1 MNVKKYLTMLAG
13 AALLTACT
21 SDEPAIGPAPDGN
34 GQAGTPGSVT
44 FRIDGLVGG
53 STVQSKAE
61 GDNMIA
67 SAKENEIQL
76 LDILV
81 FAYCG
86 ADGTTPVDP
95 TKTTPPSEGDLAKA
109 EYWKLQEVHY
119 YSANN
124 PTDKADPFYRPA
136 PPEVGSDGAI
146 TTENYVRQFQLQGTG
161 TFRSATI
168 TPIKG
173 MGADDKRYL
182 RFVLIAN
189 SNSVYAPN
197 LSTTN
202 GVPYTINHPTKAAD
216 AIILKDLYAGG
227 GHLDIDP
234 LKNGDIISCPLPMV
248 GNPVAGDKAY
258 VNTNDL
264 TTAPSK
270 VLSMSTTLKR
280 AVARFDIINET
291 PHDFTLTK
299 VDVPGT
305 NSIKVG
311 NLRPFNVVGKY
322 PVNIPTLDRID
333 ENGTPYW
340 STTNTDAMALNSAF
354 YTSASYWAN
363 NANSTELNRK
373 LTLKVHGKI
382 GNQPLEKEIDL
393 KVSDGM
399 DGFTYDI
406 NPNTRYRLRISYRG
420 GLQALMEVVDWSDDY
435 TNPELSNPQTPVI
448 IAPANNVIISD
459 GFDPENNLCPYTG
472 WFWDDRTKYQE
483 LFPKWELGTHYAVM
497 IPNNTNLEGT
507 GLENSQSKEIAETL
521 AFDIATKDETTTF
534 PFAFDIANALTPDKP
549 NTTWLRTHTY
559 GATQD
564 ATDKK
569 LWHVKLVAVEGAVNN
584 METLDPLKIRV
595 YDKENPEYYAFIDVL
610 QPADYPLTTV
620 RTKIEYTDGT
630 PEAYDSG
637 NTSIVLPEN
646 MNEMQIFHGNDKQ
659 ICKYEI
665 CYARDR
671 DESMKRMQIQRWA
684 KIESGTIP
692 IDVITVTFNPAY
704 LGTDFPDIFLKIF
717 PEGDETNYYIYR
729 LIHYSNN
736 K

>member
-44 FRIDGLVGG
+44 FRIDGLAGG

-86 ADGTTPVDP
+86 ASGTEPVDP
-95 TKTTPPSEGDLAKA
+95 TTSPSAEDLNNTA
-109 EYWKLQEVHY
+109 YWKLQEVHY

-136 PPEVGSDGAI
+136 PPEVGSEGTI

-189 SNSVYAPN
+189 SNSVYAPS

-291 PHDFTLTK
+291 PHDFTLTQIEI
-299 VDVPGT
+299 PYSG
-305 NSIKVG
+305 SIKAG
-311 NLRPFNVVGKY
+311 NLRPFLDNYNSGKCF
-322 PVNIPTLDRID
+322 VNLPTLDKTD
-333 ENGTPYW
+333 ENGNPYW

-354 YTSASYWAN
+354 YTSASN
-363 NANSTELNRK
+363 QTDDTPTTIGQMLK
-373 LTLKVHGKI
+373 LTVHGKI
-382 GNQPLEKEIDL
+382 GNQSLEKEIEL
-393 KVSDGM
+393 KVSDGAG
-399 DGFTYDI
+399 DFTYDI
-406 NPNTRYRLRISYRG
+406 APNTRYRLRISYRG

-459 GFDPENNLCPYTG
+459 GFNPDHLCPYTG

-507 GLENSQSKEIAETL
+507 GLENSQPKEVAETL
-521 AFDIATKDETTTF
+521 AFDIATKDETATF

-549 NTTWLRTHTY
+549 NTAWLRTHTY

-620 RTKIEYTDGT
+620 RTKIEYGRVQTS
-630 PEAYDSG
+630 YFSG
-637 NTSIVLPEN
+637 NTTVTLPEDLVQMIIYHAKGDRICSFGAYDANGRQYEN
-646 MNEMQIFHGNDKQ
+646 MT
-659 ICKYEI
+659 
-665 CYARDR
+665 
-671 DESMKRMQIQRWA
+671 WA
-684 KIESGTIP
+684 VLRKGANP
-692 IDVITVTFNPAY
+692 ADPVTVTFNPNY
-704 LGTDFPDIFLKIF
+704 TGTDFSDIFLKIF
-717 PEGDETNYYIYR
+717 PEGDGTNYYLYR

>member
-86 ADGTTPVDP
+86 ASGTTPVAGSES
-95 TKTTPPSEGDLAKA
+95 PSAEDLNNTA
-109 EYWKLQEVHY
+109 YWKLQEVHY

-124 PTDKADPFYRPA
+124 PTDQADPFYRPA
-136 PPEVGSDGAI
+136 PAEVGSEGTI
-146 TTENYVRQFQLQGTG
+146 TAENYVRQFQLQGTG

-182 RFVLIAN
+182 RFVFIAN
-189 SNSVYAPN
+189 SNSVYAPDG
-197 LSTTN
+197 STD
-202 GVPYTINHPTKAAD
+202 GVPNTIHSTNAENAMT
-216 AIILKDLYAGG
+216 LKELYQKG
-227 GHLDIDP
+227 ITP
-234 LKNGDIISCPLPMV
+234 FKNGDIISCPLLMV
-248 GNPVAGDKAY
+248 GNPVAGAEAKAY

-264 TTAPSK
+264 TAAPSN
-270 VLSMSTTLKR
+270 VLSMSATLKR

-291 PHDFTLTK
+291 PHDFTLTQVEIPYLK
-299 VDVPGT
+299 FLFVNT
-305 NSIKVG
+305 
-311 NLRPFNVVGKY
+311 LRPTKAPGGNTKY
-322 PVNIPTLDRID
+322 YSVNLPTLDKAD
-333 ENGTPYW
+333 ENGNPYW

-354 YTSASYWAN
+354 YTSASYQTGDN
-363 NANSTELNRK
+363 PTTIGQMLK
-373 LTLKVHGKI
+373 LTVHGKI
-382 GNQPLEKEIDL
+382 GNQALEKEIDL
-393 KVSDGM
+393 KVSDGAG
-399 DGFTYDI
+399 DFTYDI
-406 NPNTRYRLRISYRG
+406 APNTRYRLRISYRG

-459 GFDPENNLCPYTG
+459 GFNPDNNLCPYTG

-497 IPNNTNLEGT
+497 IPNNTNLKSA
-507 GLENSQSKEIAETL
+507 GLENSQPKEVAETL
-521 AFDIATKDETTTF
+521 AFDIATKDETATF
-534 PFAFDIANALTPDKP
+534 PFDFEIVNALTPNKP
-549 NTTWLRTHTY
+549 NTAWLRTHTY

-620 RTKIEYTDGT
+620 RTKMEYTDGT

>member
-1 MNVKKYLTMLAG
+1 M
-13 AALLTACT
+13 LTACT

-189 SNSVYAPN
+189 SNSVYAPDG
-197 LSTTN
+197 STD
-202 GVPYTINHPTKAAD
+202 GVPNTIHSTNAENAMT
-216 AIILKDLYAGG
+216 LKELYQKG
-227 GHLDIDP
+227 ITP
-234 LKNGDIISCPLPMV
+234 FKNGDIISCPLLMV
-248 GNPVAGDKAY
+248 GNPVAEAEAKAY

-264 TTAPSK
+264 TAAPSN
-270 VLSMSTTLKR
+270 VLSMSATLKR

-291 PHDFTLTK
+291 PHDFTLTQVEIPYLK
-299 VDVPGT
+299 FLFVNT
-305 NSIKVG
+305 
-311 NLRPFNVVGKY
+311 LRPTKAPAFGNNAKY
-322 PVNIPTLDRID
+322 YSVNLPTLDKAD
-333 ENGTPYW
+333 ENGNPYW

-354 YTSASYWAN
+354 YTMASYQRDGA
-363 NANSTELNRK
+363 STEQSNLMK
-373 LTLKVHGKI
+373 LTVHGKI
-382 GNQPLEKEIDL
+382 GNQTLQKDIEL
-393 KVSDGM
+393 KTGNEPYN
-399 DGFTYDI
+399 YDI
-406 NPNTRYRLRISYRG
+406 APNTRYRLRISYRG

-459 GFDPENNLCPYTG
+459 GFNPDNNLCPYTG

-497 IPNNTNLEGT
+497 IPNNTNLKSA
-507 GLENSQSKEIAETL
+507 GLENSQPKEVAETL
-521 AFDIATKDETTTF
+521 AFDIATKDETATF
-534 PFAFDIANALTPDKP
+534 PFAFEIVNALTPDKP
-549 NTTWLRTHTY
+549 NTAWLRTHTY

-610 QPADYPLTTV
+610 QPADYPLTAV
-620 RTKIEYTDGT
+620 RTKIEYGRVQTSYFSGNTKVTLPEDLVSMRIYHANGDRICSV
-630 PEAYDSG
+630 EAYDANG
-637 NTSIVLPEN
+637 RQYEN
-646 MNEMQIFHGNDKQ
+646 MT
-659 ICKYEI
+659 
-665 CYARDR
+665 
-671 DESMKRMQIQRWA
+671 WA
-684 KIESGTIP
+684 VLEKGANP
-692 IDVITVTFNPAY
+692 ADPVIVTFNREY
-704 LGTDFPDIFLKIF
+704 LGTDFSDIFLKIF
-717 PEGDETNYYIYR
+717 PEGDGTNYYLYS

>member
-86 ADGTTPVDP
+86 ASGTTPVAGSES
-95 TKTTPPSEGDLAKA
+95 PSAEDLNNTA
-109 EYWKLQEVHY
+109 YWKLQEVHY

-173 MGADDKRYL
+173 MGADDKRFL

-189 SNSVYAPN
+189 SNSVYAPDG
-197 LSTTN
+197 STD
-202 GVPYTINHPTKAAD
+202 GVPYTIYHDTNAENAMT
-216 AIILKDLYAGG
+216 LKELYQKG
-227 GHLDIDP
+227 ITP
-234 LKNGDIISCPLPMV
+234 FKNGDIISCPLLMV
-248 GNPVAGDKAY
+248 GNPVAGAEAKAY

-264 TTAPSK
+264 TAAPSN
-270 VLSMSTTLKR
+270 VLSMSATLKR

-291 PHDFTLTK
+291 PHDFTLTQVEIPYLK
-299 VDVPGT
+299 FLFVNT
-305 NSIKVG
+305 
-311 NLRPFNVVGKY
+311 LRPTKAPGGNTKY
-322 PVNIPTLDRID
+322 YSVNLPTLDKAD
-333 ENGTPYW
+333 ENGNPYW

-354 YTSASYWAN
+354 YTSASYQRDGVN
-363 NANSTELNRK
+363 TEQAALMK
-373 LTLKVHGKI
+373 LTVHGKI
-382 GNQPLEKEIDL
+382 GNQALEKEIDL
-393 KVSDGM
+393 KVSNGA
-399 DGFTYDI
+399 GGYTYDI

-459 GFDPENNLCPYTG
+459 GFNPDHLCPYTG

-507 GLENSQSKEIAETL
+507 GLENSQPKEVAETL

-549 NTTWLRTHTY
+549 NTAWLRTHTY

-610 QPADYPLTTV
+610 QPADYPLTAV
-620 RTKIEYTDGT
+620 RTKIEYGRVQTSYFSGNTKVTLPEDLVSMRIYHANGDRICSV
-630 PEAYDSG
+630 EAYDANG
-637 NTSIVLPEN
+637 RQYEN
-646 MNEMQIFHGNDKQ
+646 MT
-659 ICKYEI
+659 
-665 CYARDR
+665 
-671 DESMKRMQIQRWA
+671 WA
-684 KIESGTIP
+684 VLEKGANP
-692 IDVITVTFNPAY
+692 ADPVIVTFNREY
-704 LGTDFPDIFLKIF
+704 LGTDFSDIFLKIF
-717 PEGDETNYYIYR
+717 PEGDETNYYLYR

>member
-1 MNVKKYLTMLAG
+1 M
-13 AALLTACT
+13 LTACT

-86 ADGTTPVDP
+86 ADGTTPVAGSES
-95 TKTTPPSEGDLAKA
+95 PSAEDLNNTA
-109 EYWKLQEVHY
+109 YWKLQEVHY

-189 SNSVYAPN
+189 SNSVYDPDG
-197 LSTTN
+197 STD
-202 GVPYTINHPTKAAD
+202 GVPNTIHSTNAENAMT
-216 AIILKDLYAGG
+216 LKELYQKG
-227 GHLDIDP
+227 ITP
-234 LKNGDIISCPLPMV
+234 FKNGDIISCPLLMV
-248 GNPVAGDKAY
+248 GNPVAGAEAKAY

-264 TTAPSK
+264 TAAPSN
-270 VLSMSTTLKR
+270 VLSMSATLKR

-291 PHDFTLTK
+291 PHDFTLTQVEIPYLK
-299 VDVPGT
+299 LLFVNT
-305 NSIKVG
+305 
-311 NLRPFNVVGKY
+311 LRPTKAPGFNTKY
-322 PVNIPTLDRID
+322 YSVNLPTLDKAD
-333 ENGTPYW
+333 ENGNPYW

-354 YTSASYWAN
+354 YTSASYQTGDN
-363 NANSTELNRK
+363 PTTIGQMLK
-373 LTLKVHGKI
+373 LTIHGKI
-382 GNQPLEKEIDL
+382 GNQTLQKDIEL
-393 KVSDGM
+393 KTGNEPDGP
-399 DGFTYDI
+399 FNYDI
-406 NPNTRYRLRISYRG
+406 APNTRYRLRISYRG

-497 IPNNTNLEGT
+497 IPNNTNLKSA

-521 AFDIATKDETTTF
+521 AFDIATKDETATF
-534 PFAFDIANALTPDKP
+534 PFAFEIVNALTPDKP
-549 NTTWLRTHTY
+549 NTAWLRTHTY

-610 QPADYPLTTV
+610 QPADYPLTAV
-620 RTKIEYTDGT
+620 RTKIEYGRVQTSYFSGNTKVTLPEDLVSMRIYHANGDRICSV
-630 PEAYDSG
+630 EAYDANG
-637 NTSIVLPEN
+637 RQYEN
-646 MNEMQIFHGNDKQ
+646 MT
-659 ICKYEI
+659 
-665 CYARDR
+665 
-671 DESMKRMQIQRWA
+671 WA
-684 KIESGTIP
+684 VLEKGANP
-692 IDVITVTFNPAY
+692 ADPVIVTFNREY
-704 LGTDFPDIFLKIF
+704 LGTDFSDIFLKIF
-717 PEGDETNYYIYR
+717 PEGDGTNYYLYR

>member
-44 FRIDGLVGG
+44 FRIDGLAGG

-86 ADGTTPVDP
+86 ASGTEPVDP
-95 TKTTPPSEGDLAKA
+95 TTSPSAEDLNNTA
-109 EYWKLQEVHY
+109 YWKLQEVHY

-189 SNSVYAPN
+189 SNSVYAPS

-216 AIILKDLYAGG
+216 AINLKDLYAGG

-248 GNPVAGDKAY
+248 GSPVAGDKAY

-264 TTAPSK
+264 TAAPSN

-291 PHDFTLTK
+291 PHDFTLTQIEI
-299 VDVPGT
+299 PYSG
-305 NSIKVG
+305 SIKAG
-311 NLRPFNVVGKY
+311 NLRPFLDSYNSGKCF
-322 PVNIPTLDRID
+322 VNLPTLDKTD
-333 ENGTPYW
+333 ENGNPYW

-354 YTSASYWAN
+354 YTSASYQEDE
-363 NANSTELNRK
+363 TPTKVGQMLK
-373 LTLKVHGKI
+373 LTVHGKI
-382 GNQPLEKEIDL
+382 GNQALEKEIEL
-393 KVSDGM
+393 RTGNEPDGP
-399 DGFTYDI
+399 FTYDI
-406 NPNTRYRLRISYRG
+406 APNTRYRLRISYRG

-459 GFDPENNLCPYTG
+459 GFNLDHLCPYTG

-507 GLENSQSKEIAETL
+507 GFENSQSKEIAETL
-521 AFDIATKDETTTF
+521 AFDIATKDETATF
-534 PFAFDIANALTPDKP
+534 PFAFEIVNALTPDKP
-549 NTTWLRTHTY
+549 NTAWLRTHTY

-610 QPADYPLTTV
+610 QPADYPLTAV
-620 RTKIEYTDGT
+620 RTKIEYTGGT
-630 PEAYDSG
+630 PEAYFSG
-637 NTSIVLPEN
+637 NISIVLPEN
-646 MNEMQIFHGNDKQ
+646 MSQMSIYHANGKQ
-659 ICKYEI
+659 LCEYKI

-671 DESMKRMQIQRWA
+671 DISMDDGNQYWATIQSKVNA
-684 KIESGTIP
+684 ETP
-692 IDVITVTFNPAY
+692 FTVTFNRDY
-704 LGTDFPDIFLKIF
+704 TGTNFPDIFLKIF
-717 PEGDETNYYIYR
+717 PEGDETNYYLYR

>member
-95 TKTTPPSEGDLAKA
+95 TKTTPPSEGDLAKT

-124 PTDKADPFYRPA
+124 PTDQADPFYRPA
-136 PPEVGSDGAI
+136 PPEVDSEGTI
-146 TTENYVRQFQLQGTG
+146 TAENYVRQFQLQGTG

-173 MGADDKRYL
+173 MGADDKRFL

-197 LSTTN
+197 GSTD
-202 GVPYTINHPTKAAD
+202 GVPYTIYHDTNAENAMT
-216 AIILKDLYAGG
+216 LKELYQKG
-227 GHLDIDP
+227 ITP
-234 LKNGDIISCPLPMV
+234 FKNGDIISCPLLMV
-248 GNPVAGDKAY
+248 GNPVAGAEAKAY

-264 TTAPSK
+264 TAAPSN
-270 VLSMSTTLKR
+270 VLSMSATLKR

-291 PHDFTLTK
+291 PHDFTLTQVEIPYLK
-299 VDVPGT
+299 LLFVNT
-305 NSIKVG
+305 
-311 NLRPFNVVGKY
+311 LRPTKAPGFNTKY
-322 PVNIPTLDRID
+322 YSVNLPTLDKAD
-333 ENGTPYW
+333 ENGNPYW

-354 YTSASYWAN
+354 YTMASYQRDGA
-363 NANSTELNRK
+363 STEQSNLMK
-373 LTLKVHGKI
+373 LTVHGKI
-382 GNQPLEKEIDL
+382 GNQTLQKDIEL
-393 KVSDGM
+393 KTGNEPYN
-399 DGFTYDI
+399 YDI
-406 NPNTRYRLRISYRG
+406 APNTRYRLRISYRG

-459 GFDPENNLCPYTG
+459 GFNPDHLCPYTG

-507 GLENSQSKEIAETL
+507 GLENSQPKEVAENL
-521 AFDIATKDETTTF
+521 AFDIATKDETATF

-549 NTTWLRTHTY
+549 NTAWLRTHTY

-610 QPADYPLTTV
+610 QPADYPLTAV
-620 RTKIEYTDGT
+620 RTKIEYGRVQTSYFSGNTKVTLPEDLVSMRIYHANGDRICSV
-630 PEAYDSG
+630 EAYDANG
-637 NTSIVLPEN
+637 RQYEN
-646 MNEMQIFHGNDKQ
+646 MT
-659 ICKYEI
+659 
-665 CYARDR
+665 
-671 DESMKRMQIQRWA
+671 WA
-684 KIESGTIP
+684 VLEKGANP
-692 IDVITVTFNPAY
+692 ADPVIVTFNREY
-704 LGTDFPDIFLKIF
+704 LGTDFSDIFLKIF
-717 PEGDETNYYIYR
+717 PEGDETNYYLYR

>member
-1 MNVKKYLTMLAG
+1 M
-13 AALLTACT
+13 LTACT

-44 FRIDGLVGG
+44 FRIDGLAGG

-95 TKTTPPSEGDLAKA
+95 TKTTPPSEGDLAKT

-173 MGADDKRYL
+173 MGTDDKRYL

-189 SNSVYAPN
+189 SNSVYAPDG
-197 LSTTN
+197 STD
-202 GVPYTINHPTKAAD
+202 GVPYTIYHDTNAENAMT
-216 AIILKDLYAGG
+216 LKELYQKG
-227 GHLDIDP
+227 ITP
-234 LKNGDIISCPLPMV
+234 FKNGDIISCPLLMV
-248 GNPVAGDKAY
+248 GNPVAGAEAKAY

-264 TTAPSK
+264 TAAPSN
-270 VLSMSTTLKR
+270 VLSMSATLKR

-291 PHDFTLTK
+291 PHDFTLTQVEIPYLK
-299 VDVPGT
+299 FLYVNT
-305 NSIKVG
+305 
-311 NLRPFNVVGKY
+311 LRPTKAPGFNTKY
-322 PVNIPTLDRID
+322 YSVNLPTLDKAD
-333 ENGTPYW
+333 ENGNPYW

-354 YTSASYWAN
+354 YTSASYQTGDN
-363 NANSTELNRK
+363 PTTIGQMLK
-373 LTLKVHGKI
+373 LTVHGKI
-382 GNQPLEKEIDL
+382 GNQALEKEIEL
-393 KVSDGM
+393 RTGNEPDGP
-399 DGFTYDI
+399 FTYDI
-406 NPNTRYRLRISYRG
+406 APNTRYRLRISYRG

-507 GLENSQSKEIAETL
+507 GLENSQPKEVAETL
-521 AFDIATKDETTTF
+521 AFDIATKDETATF
-534 PFAFDIANALTPDKP
+534 PFAFEIVNALTPDKP
-549 NTTWLRTHTY
+549 NTAWLRTHTY

-630 PEAYDSG
+630 PEVYKSG

-646 MNEMQIFHGNDKQ
+646 MNEMKIFHGNDKQ

-704 LGTDFPDIFLKIF
+704 LGTDFSDIFLKIF
-717 PEGDETNYYIYR
+717 PEGNETNYYLYR

>member
-1 MNVKKYLTMLAG
+1 M
-13 AALLTACT
+13 LTACT

-86 ADGTTPVDP
+86 ASGTTPVAGSES
-95 TKTTPPSEGDLAKA
+95 PSAEDLNNTA
-109 EYWKLQEVHY
+109 YWKLQEVHY

-124 PTDKADPFYRPA
+124 PTDQADPFYRPA
-136 PPEVGSDGAI
+136 PAEVGSEGTI
-146 TTENYVRQFQLQGTG
+146 TAENYVRQFQLQGTG

-189 SNSVYAPN
+189 SNSVYAPDG
-197 LSTTN
+197 STD
-202 GVPYTINHPTKAAD
+202 GVPNTIHSTNAENAMT
-216 AIILKDLYAGG
+216 LKELYQKG
-227 GHLDIDP
+227 ITP
-234 LKNGDIISCPLPMV
+234 FKNGDIISCPLLMV
-248 GNPVAGDKAY
+248 GNPVAGAEAKAY

-264 TTAPSK
+264 TAAPSN
-270 VLSMSTTLKR
+270 VLSMSATLKR

-291 PHDFTLTK
+291 PHDFTLTQVEIPYLK
-299 VDVPGT
+299 FLFVNT
-305 NSIKVG
+305 
-311 NLRPFNVVGKY
+311 LRPTKAPGGNTKY
-322 PVNIPTLDRID
+322 YSVNLPTLDKAD
-333 ENGTPYW
+333 ENGNPYW

-354 YTSASYWAN
+354 YTSASYQTGDN
-363 NANSTELNRK
+363 PTTIGQMLK
-373 LTLKVHGKI
+373 LTVHGKI
-382 GNQPLEKEIDL
+382 GNQALEKEIDL
-393 KVSDGM
+393 KVSDGAG
-399 DGFTYDI
+399 DFTYDI
-406 NPNTRYRLRISYRG
+406 APNTRYRLRISYRG

-459 GFDPENNLCPYTG
+459 GFNPDNNLCPYTG

-497 IPNNTNLEGT
+497 IPNNTNLKSA
-507 GLENSQSKEIAETL
+507 GLENSQPKEVAETL
-521 AFDIATKDETTTF
+521 AFDIATKDETATF
-534 PFAFDIANALTPDKP
+534 PFDFEIVNALTPNKP
-549 NTTWLRTHTY
+549 NTAWLRTHTY

-620 RTKIEYTDGT
+620 RTKMEYTDGT

>member
-44 FRIDGLVGG
+44 FRIDGLAGG

-95 TKTTPPSEGDLAKA
+95 TKTTPPSEGDLAKT

-124 PTDKADPFYRPA
+124 PTDQADPFYRPA
-136 PPEVGSDGAI
+136 PPEVGSEGSI
-146 TTENYVRQFQLQGTG
+146 TAENYVRQFQLQGTG

-189 SNSVYAPN
+189 SNSVYDPDG
-197 LSTTN
+197 STD
-202 GVPYTINHPTKAAD
+202 GVPNTIHSTNAENAMT
-216 AIILKDLYAGG
+216 LKELYQKG
-227 GHLDIDP
+227 ITP
-234 LKNGDIISCPLPMV
+234 FKNGDIISCPLLMV
-248 GNPVAGDKAY
+248 GNPVAGAEAKAY

-264 TTAPSK
+264 TAAPSN
-270 VLSMSTTLKR
+270 VLSMSATLKR

-291 PHDFTLTK
+291 PHDFTLTQVEIPYLK
-299 VDVPGT
+299 FLFVNT
-305 NSIKVG
+305 
-311 NLRPFNVVGKY
+311 LRPTKAPGGNTKY
-322 PVNIPTLDRID
+322 YSVNLPTLDKAD
-333 ENGTPYW
+333 ENGNPYW

-354 YTSASYWAN
+354 YTSASYQRDGVN
-363 NANSTELNRK
+363 TEQAALMK
-373 LTLKVHGKI
+373 LTVHGKI
-382 GNQPLEKEIDL
+382 GNQSLEKEIDL
-393 KVSDGM
+393 KVSDGAG
-399 DGFTYDI
+399 GFTYDI
-406 NPNTRYRLRISYRG
+406 APNTRYRLRISYRG

-459 GFDPENNLCPYTG
+459 GFNPDNNLCPYTG

-507 GLENSQSKEIAETL
+507 GLENSQPKEIAETL

-534 PFAFDIANALTPDKP
+534 PFAFEIVNALTPDKP
-549 NTTWLRTHTY
+549 NTAWLRTHTY

-620 RTKIEYTDGT
+620 RTKIEYGRVQTS
-630 PEAYDSG
+630 YFSG
-637 NTSIVLPEN
+637 NTKVTLPEDLVSMRIYHTNGDRICSFGAYDANGRQYEN
-646 MNEMQIFHGNDKQ
+646 MT
-659 ICKYEI
+659 
-665 CYARDR
+665 
-671 DESMKRMQIQRWA
+671 WA
-684 KIESGTIP
+684 VLRKGANP
-692 IDVITVTFNPAY
+692 ADPVTVTFNPDY
-704 LGTDFPDIFLKIF
+704 TGTDFSDIFLKIF

>member
-1 MNVKKYLTMLAG
+1 M
-13 AALLTACT
+13 LTACT

-95 TKTTPPSEGDLAKA
+95 TKTTPPSEGDLAKT

-124 PTDKADPFYRPA
+124 PTDKAAPFYRPA
-136 PPEVGSDGAI
+136 PAEVGSEGTI

-189 SNSVYAPN
+189 SNSVYAPDG
-197 LSTTN
+197 STD
-202 GVPYTINHPTKAAD
+202 GVPNTIHSTKAENAMT
-216 AIILKDLYAGG
+216 LKELYQKG
-227 GHLDIDP
+227 ITP
-234 LKNGDIISCPLPMV
+234 FKNGDIISCPLLMV
-248 GNPVAGDKAY
+248 GNPVAGAEAKAY

-264 TTAPSK
+264 TAAPSN
-270 VLSMSTTLKR
+270 VLSMSATLKR

-291 PHDFTLTK
+291 PHDFTLTQVEIPYLK
-299 VDVPGT
+299 LLFVNT
-305 NSIKVG
+305 
-311 NLRPFNVVGKY
+311 LRPTKAPGFNTKY
-322 PVNIPTLDRID
+322 YSVNLPTLDKAD
-333 ENGTPYW
+333 ENGNPYW

-354 YTSASYWAN
+354 YTSASYQRDGA
-363 NANSTELNRK
+363 STEQSNLMK
-373 LTLKVHGKI
+373 LTVHGKI
-382 GNQPLEKEIDL
+382 GNQTLQKDIEL
-393 KVSDGM
+393 KTGNEPYN
-399 DGFTYDI
+399 YDI
-406 NPNTRYRLRISYRG
+406 APNTRYRLRISYRG

-459 GFDPENNLCPYTG
+459 GFNPENNLCPYTG

-521 AFDIATKDETTTF
+521 AFDIATKDETATF
-534 PFAFDIANALTPDKP
+534 PFAFEIVNALTPDKP
-549 NTTWLRTHTY
+549 NTAWLRTHTY

-610 QPADYPLTTV
+610 QPADYPLTAV
-620 RTKIEYTDGT
+620 RTKIEYGRVQTS
-630 PEAYDSG
+630 YFSG
-637 NTSIVLPEN
+637 NTKVTLPEDLVSMRIYHANGDRICSVGAYDANGRQYEN
-646 MNEMQIFHGNDKQ
+646 MT
-659 ICKYEI
+659 
-665 CYARDR
+665 
-671 DESMKRMQIQRWA
+671 WA
-684 KIESGTIP
+684 VLEKGANP
-692 IDVITVTFNPAY
+692 ADPVIVTFNREY
-704 LGTDFPDIFLKIF
+704 LGTDFSDIFLKIF
-717 PEGDETNYYIYR
+717 PEGDGTNYYLYR

>member
-86 ADGTTPVDP
+86 ADGTTPVAGSES
-95 TKTTPPSEGDLAKA
+95 PSAEDLNNTA
-109 EYWKLQEVHY
+109 YWKLQEVHY

-124 PTDKADPFYRPA
+124 PTDQADPFYRPA
-136 PPEVGSDGAI
+136 PPEVGSDGTI

-189 SNSVYAPN
+189 SNSVYAPDG
-197 LSTTN
+197 STD
-202 GVPYTINHPTKAAD
+202 GVPYTIYHDTNAENAMT
-216 AIILKDLYAGG
+216 LKELYQKG
-227 GHLDIDP
+227 ITP
-234 LKNGDIISCPLPMV
+234 FKNGDIISCPLLMV
-248 GNPVAGDKAY
+248 GNPVAGAEAKAY

-264 TTAPSK
+264 TAAPSN
-270 VLSMSTTLKR
+270 VLSMSATLKR

-291 PHDFTLTK
+291 PHDFTLTQVEIPYLK
-299 VDVPGT
+299 LLFVNT
-305 NSIKVG
+305 
-311 NLRPFNVVGKY
+311 LRPTKAPGFNTKY
-322 PVNIPTLDRID
+322 YSVNLPTLDKTD
-333 ENGTPYW
+333 ENGNPYW

-354 YTSASYWAN
+354 YTSASYQTGDN
-363 NANSTELNRK
+363 PTTIGQMLK
-373 LTLKVHGKI
+373 LTVHGKI
-382 GNQPLEKEIDL
+382 GNQALEKEIEL
-393 KVSDGM
+393 RTGNEPDGP
-399 DGFTYDI
+399 FNYDI
-406 NPNTRYRLRISYRG
+406 APNTRYRLRISYRG

-459 GFDPENNLCPYTG
+459 GFNPDHLCPYTG

-507 GLENSQSKEIAETL
+507 GLENSQPKEIAETL

-549 NTTWLRTHTY
+549 NTAWLRTHTY

-620 RTKIEYTDGT
+620 RTKIEYAGGT
-630 PEAYDSG
+630 PEAYFSG

-646 MNEMQIFHGNDKQ
+646 MSQMSIYHANGDR
-659 ICKYEI
+659 ICSFGAYDANGRQYENNT
-665 CYARDR
+665 
-671 DESMKRMQIQRWA
+671 WA
-684 KIESGTIP
+684 VLRKGDPTP
-692 IDVITVTFNPAY
+692 ADAVTVTFNPAY
-704 LGTDFPDIFLKIF
+704 LGTDFSDIFLKIF
-717 PEGDETNYYIYR
+717 PEGDETNYYLYR

>member
-86 ADGTTPVDP
+86 ADGTTPVAGSES
-95 TKTTPPSEGDLAKA
+95 PSAEDLNNTA
-109 EYWKLQEVHY
+109 YWKLQEVHY

-189 SNSVYAPN
+189 SNSVYDPDG
-197 LSTTN
+197 STD
-202 GVPYTINHPTKAAD
+202 GVPNTIHSTNAENAMT
-216 AIILKDLYAGG
+216 LKELYQKG
-227 GHLDIDP
+227 ITP
-234 LKNGDIISCPLPMV
+234 FKNGDIISCPLLMV
-248 GNPVAGDKAY
+248 GNPVAGAEAKAY

-264 TTAPSK
+264 TAAPSN
-270 VLSMSTTLKR
+270 VLSMSATLKR

-291 PHDFTLTK
+291 PHDFTLTQVEIPYLK
-299 VDVPGT
+299 LLFVNT
-305 NSIKVG
+305 
-311 NLRPFNVVGKY
+311 LRPTKAPGFNTKY
-322 PVNIPTLDRID
+322 YSVNLPTLDKAD
-333 ENGTPYW
+333 ENGNPYW

-354 YTSASYWAN
+354 YTSASYQTGDN
-363 NANSTELNRK
+363 PTTIGQMLK
-373 LTLKVHGKI
+373 LTIHGKI
-382 GNQPLEKEIDL
+382 GNQTLQKDIEL
-393 KVSDGM
+393 KTGNEPDGP
-399 DGFTYDI
+399 FNYDI
-406 NPNTRYRLRISYRG
+406 APNTRYRLRISYRG

-497 IPNNTNLEGT
+497 IPNNTNLKSA

-521 AFDIATKDETTTF
+521 AFDIATKDETATF
-534 PFAFDIANALTPDKP
+534 PFAFEIVNALTPDKP
-549 NTTWLRTHTY
+549 NTAWLRTHTY

-610 QPADYPLTTV
+610 QPADYPLTAV
-620 RTKIEYTDGT
+620 RTKIEYGRVQTSYFSGNTKVTLPEDLVSMRIYHANGDRICSV
-630 PEAYDSG
+630 EAYDANG
-637 NTSIVLPEN
+637 RQYEN
-646 MNEMQIFHGNDKQ
+646 MT
-659 ICKYEI
+659 
-665 CYARDR
+665 
-671 DESMKRMQIQRWA
+671 WA
-684 KIESGTIP
+684 VLEKGANP
-692 IDVITVTFNPAY
+692 ADPVIVTFNREY
-704 LGTDFPDIFLKIF
+704 LGTDFSDIFLKIF
-717 PEGDETNYYIYR
+717 PEGDGTNYYLYR

>member
-44 FRIDGLVGG
+44 FRIDGLAGG

-86 ADGTTPVDP
+86 KLGTIPADGSTN
-95 TKTTPPSEGDLAKA
+95 PPEDDLNNTA
-109 EYWKLQEVHY
+109 YWKLQEVHY

-136 PPEVGSDGAI
+136 PAEVGSEGTI

-173 MGADDKRYL
+173 MRADEKRYL

-189 SNSVYAPN
+189 SNSVYKKESSNSVDP
-197 LSTTN
+197 
-202 GVPYTINHPTKAAD
+202 PYTINGGDAAKA
-216 AIILKDLYAGG
+216 ITLKDLYTSV
-227 GHLDIDP
+227 DRSITP

-264 TTAPSK
+264 TAAPSN
-270 VLSMSTTLKR
+270 VLSMSATLKR

-291 PHDFTLTK
+291 PHDFTLTQIEI
-299 VDVPGT
+299 PYSG
-305 NSIKVG
+305 SIKAG
-311 NLRPFNVVGKY
+311 NLRPFLDSYNSGKCF
-322 PVNIPTLDRID
+322 VNLPTLDKTD
-333 ENGTPYW
+333 ENGNPYW
-340 STTNTDAMALNSAF
+340 ATTNTDAMALNSAF
-354 YTSASYWAN
+354 YTSTSNQTDDTPTAIGQM
-363 NANSTELNRK
+363 LK
-373 LTLKVHGKI
+373 LTVHGKI
-382 GNQPLEKEIDL
+382 GNQTLEKEIEL
-393 KVSDGM
+393 KVSDGAG
-399 DGFTYDI
+399 GFTYDI
-406 NPNTRYRLRISYRG
+406 APNTRYRLRISYRG

-459 GFDPENNLCPYTG
+459 GFNPDNNLCPYTG

-507 GLENSQSKEIAETL
+507 GFENSQSKEVAETL
-521 AFDIATKDETTTF
+521 AFDIATKDETATF
-534 PFAFDIANALTPDKP
+534 PFDFEIANALTPDKP
-549 NTTWLRTHTY
+549 NTAWLRTHTY

-630 PEAYDSG
+630 PEVYKSG

-646 MNEMQIFHGNDKQ
+646 MNEMKIFHGNDKQ

-717 PEGDETNYYIYR
+717 PEGDKTNYYIYR

>member
-189 SNSVYAPN
+189 SNSVYAPDG
-197 LSTTN
+197 STD
-202 GVPYTINHPTKAAD
+202 GVPNTIHSTNAENAMT
-216 AIILKDLYAGG
+216 LKELYQKG
-227 GHLDIDP
+227 ITP
-234 LKNGDIISCPLPMV
+234 FKNGDIISCPLLMV
-248 GNPVAGDKAY
+248 GNPVAGAEAKAY

-264 TTAPSK
+264 TAAPSN
-270 VLSMSTTLKR
+270 VLSMSATLKR

-291 PHDFTLTK
+291 PHDFTLTQVEIPYLK
-299 VDVPGT
+299 FLFVNT
-305 NSIKVG
+305 
-311 NLRPFNVVGKY
+311 LRPTKAPAFGNNAKY
-322 PVNIPTLDRID
+322 YSVNLPTLDKAD
-333 ENGTPYW
+333 ENGNPYW

-354 YTSASYWAN
+354 YTMASYQRDGA
-363 NANSTELNRK
+363 STEQSNLMK
-373 LTLKVHGKI
+373 LTVHGKI
-382 GNQPLEKEIDL
+382 GNQTLQKDIEL
-393 KVSDGM
+393 KTGNEPYN
-399 DGFTYDI
+399 YDI
-406 NPNTRYRLRISYRG
+406 APNTRYRLRISYRG

-459 GFDPENNLCPYTG
+459 GFNPDHLCPYTG

-507 GLENSQSKEIAETL
+507 GLENSQPKEVAETL
-521 AFDIATKDETTTF
+521 AFDIATKDETATF

-549 NTTWLRTHTY
+549 NTAWLRTHTY

-610 QPADYPLTTV
+610 QPADYPLTAV
-620 RTKIEYTDGT
+620 RTKIEYGRVQTSYFSGNTKVTLPEDLVSMRIYHANGDRICSV
-630 PEAYDSG
+630 EAYDANG
-637 NTSIVLPEN
+637 RQYEN
-646 MNEMQIFHGNDKQ
+646 MT
-659 ICKYEI
+659 
-665 CYARDR
+665 
-671 DESMKRMQIQRWA
+671 WA
-684 KIESGTIP
+684 VLEKGANP
-692 IDVITVTFNPAY
+692 ADPVIVTFNREY
-704 LGTDFPDIFLKIF
+704 LGTDFSDIFLKIF
-717 PEGDETNYYIYR
+717 PEGDETNYYLYR

>member
-1 MNVKKYLTMLAG
+1 M
-13 AALLTACT
+13 LTACT

-44 FRIDGLVGG
+44 FRIDGLAGG

-86 ADGTTPVDP
+86 ADGTTPVAGSES
-95 TKTTPPSEGDLAKA
+95 PSAEDLNNTA
-109 EYWKLQEVHY
+109 YWKLQEVHY

-189 SNSVYAPN
+189 SNSVYDPDG
-197 LSTTN
+197 STD
-202 GVPYTINHPTKAAD
+202 GVPNTIHSTNAENAMT
-216 AIILKDLYAGG
+216 LKELYQKG
-227 GHLDIDP
+227 ITP
-234 LKNGDIISCPLPMV
+234 FKNGDIISCPLLMV
-248 GNPVAGDKAY
+248 GNPVAGAEAKAY

-264 TTAPSK
+264 TAAPSN
-270 VLSMSTTLKR
+270 VLSMSATLKR

-291 PHDFTLTK
+291 PHDFTLTQVEIPNLK
-299 VDVPGT
+299 LLFVNT
-305 NSIKVG
+305 
-311 NLRPFNVVGKY
+311 LRPTKAPGFNTKY
-322 PVNIPTLDRID
+322 YSVNLPTLDKAD
-333 ENGTPYW
+333 ENGNPYW

-354 YTSASYWAN
+354 YTSASYQTGDN
-363 NANSTELNRK
+363 PTTIGQMLK
-373 LTLKVHGKI
+373 LTIHGKI
-382 GNQPLEKEIDL
+382 GNQTLQKDIEL
-393 KVSDGM
+393 KTGNEPDGP
-399 DGFTYDI
+399 FNYDI
-406 NPNTRYRLRISYRG
+406 APNTRYRLRISYRG

-497 IPNNTNLEGT
+497 IPNNTNLKSA

-521 AFDIATKDETTTF
+521 AFDIATKDETATF
-534 PFAFDIANALTPDKP
+534 PFAFEIVNALTPDKP
-549 NTTWLRTHTY
+549 NTAWLRTHTY

-610 QPADYPLTTV
+610 QPADYPLTAV
-620 RTKIEYTDGT
+620 RTKIEYGRVQTSYFSGNTKVTLPEDLVSMRIYHANGDRICSV
-630 PEAYDSG
+630 EAYDANG
-637 NTSIVLPEN
+637 RQYEN
-646 MNEMQIFHGNDKQ
+646 MT
-659 ICKYEI
+659 
-665 CYARDR
+665 
-671 DESMKRMQIQRWA
+671 WA
-684 KIESGTIP
+684 VLEKGANP
-692 IDVITVTFNPAY
+692 ADPVIVTFNREY
-704 LGTDFPDIFLKIF
+704 LGTDFSDIFLKIF
-717 PEGDETNYYIYR
+717 PEGDGTNYYLYR

>member
-44 FRIDGLVGG
+44 FRIDGLAGG

-86 ADGTTPVDP
+86 ASGTEPVDP
-95 TKTTPPSEGDLAKA
+95 TTSPSAEDLNNTA
-109 EYWKLQEVHY
+109 YWKLQEVHY

-173 MGADDKRYL
+173 MGTDDKRYL

-189 SNSVYAPN
+189 SNSVYKKESSNSVDP
-197 LSTTN
+197 
-202 GVPYTINHPTKAAD
+202 PYTINGGDAAKA
-216 AIILKDLYAGG
+216 ITLKDLYTSV
-227 GHLDIDP
+227 DRSITP

-264 TTAPSK
+264 TTASSK

-291 PHDFTLTK
+291 PHDFTLTQIEI
-299 VDVPGT
+299 PYSG
-305 NSIKVG
+305 SIKAG
-311 NLRPFNVVGKY
+311 NLRPFLDNYNSGKCF
-322 PVNIPTLDRID
+322 VNLPTLDKTD
-333 ENGTPYW
+333 ENGNPYW

-354 YTSASYWAN
+354 YTSASNQTDDTPTAIGQM
-363 NANSTELNRK
+363 LK
-373 LTLKVHGKI
+373 LTVHGKI
-382 GNQPLEKEIDL
+382 GNQTLEKEIEL
-393 KVSDGM
+393 KVSDGAG
-399 DGFTYDI
+399 DFTYDI
-406 NPNTRYRLRISYRG
+406 APNTRYRLRISYRG

-459 GFDPENNLCPYTG
+459 GFNPDHLCPYTG

-507 GLENSQSKEIAETL
+507 GFENSQSKEVAETL

-549 NTTWLRTHTY
+549 NTAWLRTHTY

-610 QPADYPLTTV
+610 QPADYPLTAV
-620 RTKIEYTDGT
+620 RTKIEYGRVQTS
-630 PEAYDSG
+630 YFSG
-637 NTSIVLPEN
+637 NTKVTLPEDLVQMIIYHANGDRICSFGAYDANGRQYEN
-646 MNEMQIFHGNDKQ
+646 MT
-659 ICKYEI
+659 
-665 CYARDR
+665 
-671 DESMKRMQIQRWA
+671 WA
-684 KIESGTIP
+684 VLRKGANP
-692 IDVITVTFNPAY
+692 ADPVTVTFNPNY
-704 LGTDFPDIFLKIF
+704 TGTDFSDIFLKIF
-717 PEGDETNYYIYR
+717 PEGDETNYYLYR

>member
-44 FRIDGLVGG
+44 FRIDGLAGG

-189 SNSVYAPN
+189 SNSVYAPDG
-197 LSTTN
+197 STD
-202 GVPYTINHPTKAAD
+202 GVPNTIHSTNAENAMT
-216 AIILKDLYAGG
+216 LKELYQKG
-227 GHLDIDP
+227 ITP
-234 LKNGDIISCPLPMV
+234 FKNGDIISCPLLMV
-248 GNPVAGDKAY
+248 GNPVAGAEAKAY

-291 PHDFTLTK
+291 PHDFTLTQVEIPYLK
-299 VDVPGT
+299 FLFVNT
-305 NSIKVG
+305 
-311 NLRPFNVVGKY
+311 LRPTKAPGSNTKY
-322 PVNIPTLDRID
+322 YSVNLPTLDKAD
-333 ENGTPYW
+333 ENGNPYW

-354 YTSASYWAN
+354 YTSASYQRDGVN
-363 NANSTELNRK
+363 TEQAALMK
-373 LTLKVHGKI
+373 LTVHGKI
-382 GNQPLEKEIDL
+382 GNQTLQKDIEL
-393 KVSDGM
+393 KTGNEPDGPI
-399 DGFTYDI
+399 TYDI
-406 NPNTRYRLRISYRG
+406 APNTRYRLRISYRG

-459 GFDPENNLCPYTG
+459 GFNPDNNLCPYTG

-497 IPNNTNLEGT
+497 IPNNTNLKSA
-507 GLENSQSKEIAETL
+507 GLENSQPKEVAETL
-521 AFDIATKDETTTF
+521 AFDIATKDETATF

-549 NTTWLRTHTY
+549 NTAWLRTHTY

-620 RTKIEYTDGT
+620 RTKIEYTGGT
-630 PEAYDSG
+630 PEAYFSG

-646 MNEMQIFHGNDKQ
+646 MSQMSIYHANGDR
-659 ICKYEI
+659 ICSFGAYDANGRQYENNT
-665 CYARDR
+665 
-671 DESMKRMQIQRWA
+671 WA
-684 KIESGTIP
+684 VLRKGDPTP
-692 IDVITVTFNPAY
+692 ADAVTVTFNPAY
-704 LGTDFPDIFLKIF
+704 LGTDFSDIFLKIF